1 MKLTATREEILGPV
15 QNVIGVVER
24 RQTMPVL
31 SNVLLSAKDNR
42 LSVTGTDLEV
52 ELVSAATLTVSAPGE
67 VTVPGRKLL
76 DILRAIPEGTNVT
89 LTTEGERI
97 VVRAGRSRFTL
108 STLPSA
114 EFPLVEDIQATQV
127 LKLPQKA
134 FRTLI
139 DKTHFSMAQQA
150 VRY

>member
-31 SNVLLSAKDNR
+31 SNVLLSAADNR

-89 LTTEGERI
+89 LTTAWPI
-97 VVRAGRSRFTL
+97 VLTARATVSISSRRLASVPCCRSQRM
-108 STLPSA
+108 
-114 EFPLVEDIQATQV
+114 
-127 LKLPQKA
+127 
-134 FRTLI
+134 R
-139 DKTHFSMAQQA
+139 
-150 VRY
+150 